1 MTAAVRFVSLAVC
14 FVAFAGCG
22 RRHLVAQSE
31 QARGSF
37 ERTLTVTGPV
47 ELTVRTGSGDIQ
59 IRTGEGNRVQ
69 VLGRIRASESRR
81 PRADPAER
89 VRRVEAEPPIVQN
102 GNMISIGETNG
113 DELYNNVSI
122 SYELV
127 VPANTQVSA
136 NTGSGNQ
143 AIGSVSG
150 AVRARTGSGTSTS
163 SAPAAASVA
172 QTGSGNIR
180 VASVG
185 GEVRAQ
191 TGSGNVEVTQI
202 TKADVN
208 VQTGSGNVTLPTAV
222 RCGICARSQHR
233 IGVDFNTA
241 QPITMQGRIR
251 RNHVEGTYGAAAT
264 CASQDG
270 IGINRYPVKLK
281 EFVGS

>member
-1 MTAAVRFVSLAVC
+1 MREVRRLSFLALC
-14 FVAFAGCG
+14 LALLTSCMGIDIS
-22 RRHLVAQSE
+22 AQSE

-37 ERTLTVTGPV
+37 ERTLTVSGPV
-47 ELTVRTGSGDIQ
+47 ELSVRTGSGDIQ
-59 IRTGEGNRVQ
+59 IRTGEGNRIQ

-81 PRADPAER
+81 TTLSPAER

-102 GNMISIGETNG
+102 GNTISIGETNG
-113 DELYNNVSI
+113 DELYNNLSI

-143 AIGSVSG
+143 AISSLNGD
-150 AVRARTGSGTSTS
+150 VRARTGSGDIHIERTGGSLS
-163 SAPAAASVA
+163 A

-191 TGSGNVEVTQI
+191 TGSGDVDVTQI

-208 VQTGSGNVTLPTAV
+208 VQTGSGDVTLQLPSDAAYSLEAST
-222 RCGICARSQHR
+222 GSGSI
-233 IGVDFNTA
+233 NTA

-251 RNHVEGTYGAAAT
+251 RNHVEGTVRGGGNLVRIRT
-264 CASQDG
+264 
-270 IGINRYPVKLK
+270 
-281 EFVGS
+281 GSGSIDIR